1 MSSQDINAK
10 PGSLKTWLDYLD
22 GIDPDKIELGL
33 DRIKQVLEKLNLAI
47 FKSIPVIEVL
57 WRKGIAA
64 QPVPLRKRIWI
75 SGKKLGRI
83 PGLG

>member
-33 DRIKQVLEKLNLAI
+33 DRIKQVLEKLNLTLSLI
-47 FKSIPVIEVL
+47 HI
-57 WRKGIAA
+57 
-64 QPVPLRKRIWI
+64 
-75 SGKKLGRI
+75 
-83 PGLG
+83 